1 VDTEDRGI
9 LPITL
14 STSLLLDA
22 FGISV
27 DMARFGKVSGEV
39 IFSSSSSV
47 RKAGVVSVVV
57 LLGTSH

>member
-1 VDTEDRGI
+1 MDAEDRGI
-9 LPITL
+9 LPITF
-14 STSLLLDA
+14 STALLLDA

-27 DMARFGKVSGEV
+27 DMARFGKVSREV